1 MYVCDGALYGPY
13 LWFWLAN
20 LNLIA
25 SLFELGRLPSTI
37 SPAPNVPDTI
47 VTSTSLGTTNL
58 AMSILSKNG
67 YNLVFGFNLLQTNS
81 MFLDLIVATTSVLT
95 TLSPR
100 LVVSNLS
107 PTLNWI
113 PSLVWLLLVTVVSV
127 LNTSLLSNNCVV
139 VVIGIPPLRG
149 PTNGPRF
156 WTVLERTVDCDST
169 LVTGPSVELLPV
181 HVVSQPPQS
190 TGERPVLLSAPV
202 IPIIELKLPSI
213 SYVAE
218 VLLVSIHV
226 SVAGFSSTWPIQFT
240 TANGFTFTI
249 LVANLF
255 SRKIES
261 S

>member
-1 MYVCDGALYGPY
+1 M
-13 LWFWLAN
+13 AN

-107 PTLNWI
+107 PTLN
-113 PSLVWLLLVTVVSV
+113 
-127 LNTSLLSNNCVV
+127 
-139 VVIGIPPLRG
+139 
-149 PTNGPRF
+149 
-156 WTVLERTVDCDST
+156 
-169 LVTGPSVELLPV
+169 
-181 HVVSQPPQS
+181 
-190 TGERPVLLSAPV
+190 
-202 IPIIELKLPSI
+202 
-213 SYVAE
+213 
-218 VLLVSIHV
+218 
-226 SVAGFSSTWPIQFT
+226 
-240 TANGFTFTI
+240 
-249 LVANLF
+249 
-255 SRKIES
+255 
-261 S
+261 